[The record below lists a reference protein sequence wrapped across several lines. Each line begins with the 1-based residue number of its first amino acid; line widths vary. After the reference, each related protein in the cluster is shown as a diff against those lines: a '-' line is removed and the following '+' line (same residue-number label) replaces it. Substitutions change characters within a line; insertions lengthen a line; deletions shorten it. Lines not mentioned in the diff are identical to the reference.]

1 MMKRKS
7 IHLKIQLVQLWEFF
21 KNNILQVVTN
31 LIEKLDK
38 SLKLLIVGDNC

>member
-1 MMKRKS
+1 MMKRIS